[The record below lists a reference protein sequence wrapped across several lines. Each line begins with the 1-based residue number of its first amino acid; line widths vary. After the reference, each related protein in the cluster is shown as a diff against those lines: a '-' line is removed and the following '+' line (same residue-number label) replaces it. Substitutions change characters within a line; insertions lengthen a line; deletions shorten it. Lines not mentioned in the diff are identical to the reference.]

1 MRTFLRL
8 KNQFSRRLPAEFQH
22 DELRY
27 ADELV
32 ATFLR
37 QYTRAGDTVLDP
49 FAGYGTTLIVAEA
62 MGRAPY
68 GVEADPARAGYIRT
82 QLERPERLIQGDAR
96 ALLGYGLP
104 PIDFSITSPPYMARD
119 ETESALAGAP
129 PAAEAYAAYLAEI
142 AQIYT
147 LVRELLRP
155 GARAALEVSNLKG
168 PAGITTLAWD
178 IGRAVAGV
186 LEFEGE
192 VVVGW
197 DHYNY
202 GYDHSY
208 CLVFRRVP

>member
-8 KNQFSRRLPAEFQH
+8 KHQLTRRLPAELQH

-27 ADELV
+27 PDELV

-37 QYTRAGDTVLDP
+37 RYTRAGAAVLDP
-49 FAGYGTTLIVAEA
+49 FAGYGTTLAVAEA
-62 MGRAPY
+62 MGRAAY
-68 GVEADPARAGYIRT
+68 GVEADARRARYARS
-82 QLERPERLIQGDAR
+82 LLARPERLIHGDVR
-96 ALLGYGLP
+96 GLLRYGLP
-104 PIDFSITSPPYMARD
+104 PIDFALTSPPFMARD
-119 ETESALAGAP
+119 EAASALAGAP
-129 PAAEAYAAYLAEI
+129 AVADPYAAYLAEI
-142 AQIYT
+142 AAIFG

-155 GARAALEVSNLKG
+155 DARAVLEVSNLKG
-168 PAGITTLAWD
+168 PAGVTTLAWD

-197 DHYNY
+197 DHYRY

-208 CLVFRRVP
+208 CLVFRRA

>member
-8 KNQFSRRLPAEFQH
+8 KNQFSRKLPAEFQH

-68 GVEADPARAGYIRT
+68 GVEADRRRARYIRT
-82 QLERPERLIQGDAR
+82 QLAQPERLIHGDAR
-96 ALLGYGLP
+96 QLLGYSLP
-104 PIDFSITSPPYMARD
+104 PIDFAITSPPYMAHD
-119 ETESALAGAP
+119 EPASALAGAP
-129 PAAEAYAAYLAEI
+129 PAADAYAAYLAEI
-142 AQIYT
+142 AQIYG

-155 GARAALEVSNLKG
+155 GARAVLEVSNLKG
-168 PAGITTLAWD
+168 PAGVTTLAWD

-197 DHYNY
+197 DHYGY

-208 CLVFRRVP
+208 CLVFRRPS

>member
-8 KNQFSRRLPAEFQH
+8 KNQFVRRLPAEFQH

-62 MGRAPY
+62 MDRVAY
-68 GVEADPARAGYIRT
+68 GVEADARRARYIRT
-82 QLERPERLIQGDAR
+82 QLQRPERLIHGDAR
-96 ALLGYGLP
+96 ELLSYGLP
-104 PIDFSITSPPYMARD
+104 PADFSITSPPYMAHD
-119 ETESALAGAP
+119 DAESALAGAP
-129 PAAEAYAAYLAEI
+129 AAADAYAAYLAEI
-142 AQIYT
+142 GAIYGR
-147 LVRELLRP
+147 LRELLRP
-155 GARAALEVSNLKG
+155 GARAVLEVSNLKG
-168 PAGITTLAWD
+168 PAGVTTLAWD

-197 DHYNY
+197 DRYNY

-208 CLVFRRVP
+208 CLVFRRAG

>member
-68 GVEADPARAGYIRT
+68 GVEADAARAGYIRT
-82 QLERPERLIQGDAR
+82 QLERPERLIHGDAR
-96 ALLGYGLP
+96 QLLGYGLP
-104 PIDFSITSPPYMARD
+104 PIDVSITSPPYMAHD
-119 ETESALAGAP
+119 EAESALAGAP
-129 PAAEAYAAYLAEI
+129 PAADAYAAYLAEI
-142 AQIYT
+142 ARIYT

-155 GARAALEVSNLKG
+155 GARAVLEVSNLKG
-168 PAGITTLAWD
+168 PAGVTTLAWD

-208 CLVFRRVP
+208 CLVFRRPG